1 MKKINLYSLIKAIV
15 FGLFGIA
22 IFHIGTSGNL
32 ALILHPKMFKF
43 TYFAGGI
50 FLIAALY
57 SLRGIFLISNRKVDY
72 RIFVFLLPILL
83 MFGKIEPLKGD
94 ALKNMSYDVLNHSN
108 IVNRALQSKQKNI
121 EEKNSEISQVKEEK
135 EIEPKQDKED
145 SGVSADARLSDKE
158 RSSGAS
164 LDEIAIP
171 KQHEGSMASANISA
185 QDDVQYLPSV
195 EETKGKNYDIAKFL
209 DDMLEAYAM
218 NGDGSSKFEHQEFEI
233 VGFVY
238 RDDFF
243 EKNQFMVGRMLLT
256 CCISDAQQIGVLV
269 QGLDSDDYREHYSD
283 DSWVS
288 VRGKLYWQELY
299 NPNTKENNRVLTL
312 KPTVIEQIEDIEYPY
327 VYFE

>member
-1 MKKINLYSLIKAIV
+1 MV

-22 IFHIGTSGNL
+22 IFHIGKSGNL
-32 ALILHPKMFKF
+32 ALILHPKIFKF
-43 TYFAGGI
+43 TYFAGAI
-50 FLIAALY
+50 FLIAAMY
-57 SLRGIFLISNRKVDY
+57 SLKGIFRVSHQKFDY

-94 ALKNMSYDVLNHSN
+94 ALKNMSYDVLNTST
-108 IVNRALQSKQKNI
+108 IANRLTQGKQAQEMKEVPKPDSAEIKQESKQ
-121 EEKNSEISQVKEEK
+121 ESANSEGEVQSQNSVSDSQEAPSVISEVVGTSNQHGGTMA
-135 EIEPKQDKED
+135 
-145 SGVSADARLSDKE
+145 SGNVSAE
-158 RSSGAS
+158 
-164 LDEIAIP
+164 
-171 KQHEGSMASANISA
+171 
-185 QDDVQYLPSV
+185 DDLQYLPSI

-218 NGDGSSKFEHQEFEI
+218 NGDGNSKFDNAEFEI

-269 QGLDSDDYREHYSD
+269 QGLDSDDYKEKFTD

-288 VRGKLYWQELY
+288 VKGKLYWQELY
-299 NPNTKENNRVLTL
+299 NPNTKEDNRVLTL
-312 KPTVIEQIEDIEYPY
+312 KPRVIEQIDDIEYPY